1 MKVTEEPLKSSAKL
15 PGKNLTF
22 SAMFEYSSESD
33 AEDVVL
39 PKVEEKPKLI
49 EKSSFKWGQK

>member
-1 MKVTEEPLKSSAKL
+1 MTEEPLKSSAKL

-39 PKVEEKPKLI
+39 PKVEEKLKLI